1 MYAVLHQQEN
11 ATLNY
16 LQVSKNFGNIVRT
29 ITTTQLDRLLVTR
42 PGAKSYMGDIEAM
55 DEFPYLDVFDGQ
67 FAQALR
73 GFQ

>member
-29 ITTTQLDRLLVTR
+29 ITSTQLARLLVTR
-42 PGAKSYMGDIEAM
+42 PGAKSCMGDIEAM
-55 DEFPYLDVFDGQ
+55 DEFPYLDVVGGQ